1 MGRIHKKSA
10 LTRSAP
16 LILAAHEEGVNLLW
30 ERYEEQLPLCA
41 FTANGLNCRKCFQ
54 GPCRINPF
62 GDQPTR
68 GVCGADRD
76 QIVMETLFQ
85 ATREGVLESARTISS
100 PDESLSGQEI
110 PGPDSDLPRQTQKR
124 LTDHGVLPVRKGQ
137 ILEVQ
142 NSYFS
147 HKGYLA
153 ATLRDLTRM
162 GLIHYAFLKGF
173 AQSVSSSAPA
183 ESGDDSGK
191 ANILIVGR
199 PPAGHISAFRRKV
212 QEGNE
217 GEKIALWLQGMTD
230 IPAFPSIPDH
240 GSPEMALAMNLDALI
255 LYPDAHLPSLED
267 LAKKWEIPVLLGQE
281 EKGIEWIAAQAFE
294 LARGHQKK
302 KVRFVSSGI
311 PPGPSGRAPILD
323 RVKDVQEAMS
333 AGKIGGILV
342 LWAEPNVKQAFFE
355 RTLTLMENALKE
367 KFLVFAGGEAAAQAH
382 LLEEE
387 LERRMGGKK
396 PDLPGSR
403 IRLLNYLGSRGEI
416 PALVAFLRS
425 LNPDKEF
432 NEMPLVVS
440 FPEFYRTST
449 WAVAVTFLSMGFAVQ
464 LGAQLPFW
472 GSPSLSQVLLKEWPR
487 ISGGVLLASPSLPD
501 GPAQAQEIKS
511 YIQSQ
516 SFSP

>member
-1 MGRIHKKSA
+1 
-10 LTRSAP
+10 
-16 LILAAHEEGVNLLW
+16 
-30 ERYEEQLPLCA
+30 
-41 FTANGLNCRKCFQ
+41 
-54 GPCRINPF
+54 
-62 GDQPTR
+62 
-68 GVCGADRD
+68 
-76 QIVMETLFQ
+76 
-85 ATREGVLESARTISS
+85 
-100 PDESLSGQEI
+100 
-110 PGPDSDLPRQTQKR
+110 
-124 LTDHGVLPVRKGQ
+124 
-137 ILEVQ
+137 
-142 NSYFS
+142 
-147 HKGYLA
+147 
-153 ATLRDLTRM
+153 
-162 GLIHYAFLKGF
+162 
-173 AQSVSSSAPA
+173 
-183 ESGDDSGK
+183 
-191 ANILIVGR
+191 
-199 PPAGHISAFRRKV
+199 
-212 QEGNE
+212 
-217 GEKIALWLQGMTD
+217 
-230 IPAFPSIPDH
+230 
-240 GSPEMALAMNLDALI
+240 
-255 LYPDAHLPSLED
+255 
-267 LAKKWEIPVLLGQE
+267 
-281 EKGIEWIAAQAFE
+281 
-294 LARGHQKK
+294 
-302 KVRFVSSGI
+302 
-311 PPGPSGRAPILD
+311 
-323 RVKDVQEAMS
+323 MS

-511 YIQSQ
+511 YIQSR